1 VLPFRS
7 LPRPPE
13 ILLRLEPADRASG
26 SYGYYCRSC
35 QRVTVAAVSTDAF
48 ALLLTAGV
56 QIQHGHP
63 TPGASPTRPF
73 TVDDLIDFHRLLDT
87 ADWFTQP
94 QALR

>member
-1 VLPFRS
+1 MLPFRS
-7 LPRPPE
+7 PPRPPE
-13 ILLRLEPADRASG
+13 ILLLPEPADRASG
-26 SYGYYCRSC
+26 SYGYYCRSG

-73 TVDDLIDFHRLLDT
+73 TDDLIDFHRLLDT
-87 ADWFTQP
+87 ADWFTQL